1 MTGEEPLRIT
11 ILEVRQEHLGEIT
24 LPDARREGFRTTQE
38 FKDYWR
44 GLYGTFDLE
53 LPVWVIGFAR
63 GDVTDRPRLLAARPG
78 GPGGDYT
85 DNPARAARDEGEAV
99 PQQTQERFSRR
110 AAERDDLLR
119 ASRIGRALSAIDE
132 IAQHATGRERKRL
145 RAAANQI
152 RALDSG
158 KEAA

>member
-1 MTGEEPLRIT
+1 MIFRPELVKQILAGKKTMTRRPVKPGELACRYKPGRVYGVQLGRGRPTHMTGEEPLRIT

-78 GPGGDYT
+78 GPPKQGARRGGG
-85 DNPARAARDEGEAV
+85 RRHH
-99 PQQTQERFSRR
+99 ER
-110 AAERDDLLR
+110 
-119 ASRIGRALSAIDE
+119 GCPC
-132 IAQHATGRERKRL
+132 G
-145 RAAANQI
+145 RAAA
-152 RALDSG
+152 
-158 KEAA
+158 